1 MTDPDQRRIEHEE
14 RAVVERLL
22 RQGAEPGSATSYGPH
37 PDQVLELFGETGPT
51 VVFIHGG
58 YFRPA
63 TDRTHARPLARA
75 LAGEGV
81 RVVLLEYRRIPGDPQ
96 ATIDDLDLFESRLT
110 EPVLWVGHSAG
121 GMLALTRAHDR
132 PAAVIALAPVADLAR
147 ASRLHLGAGA
157 VTAWMGGTPEQHPS
171 RYADLDPQRRLPHNP
186 PDVLL
191 VHGADD
197 QTVPV
202 ALSQDSPAGSLV
214 LPHAHHFDLID
225 PESGKWPRIQELV
238 RSAARRLIG
247 AG

>member
-1 MTDPDQRRIEHEE
+1 MTDPDQRCIEREE

-22 RQGAEPGSATSYGPH
+22 RQGAEPGVVTSYGPH
-37 PDQVLELFGETGPT
+37 PDQVLEVFGETGAT

-58 YFRPA
+58 YFRPG

-75 LAGEGV
+75 LAKEGV

-96 ATIDDLDLFESRLT
+96 ATIDDLDLFEGQLT
-110 EPVLWVGHSAG
+110 EPVLWTGHSAG
-121 GMLALTRAHDR
+121 GMLALTRAYKR

-147 ASRLHLGAGA
+147 ASRLRLGAGA

-171 RYADLDPQRRLPHNP
+171 RYADLDPQLQLPHHSP
-186 PDVLL
+186 EVLL
-191 VHGADD
+191 VHGTDD

-202 ALSQDSPAGSLV
+202 ALSQDCPAESLV
-214 LPHAHHFDLID
+214 LPQTHHFDLID
-225 PESGKWPRIQELV
+225 PESEKWPRISELV
-238 RSAARRLIG
+238 RSAARRLLD

>member
-1 MTDPDQRRIEHEE
+1 MTDRDQRRIEREE

-22 RQGAEPGSATSYGPH
+22 RQGADPGAVTSYGPH
-37 PDQVLELFGETGPT
+37 PDQVLEAFGDAGPT

-75 LAGEGV
+75 LAREGV
-81 RVVLLEYRRIPGDPQ
+81 RVVLLEYRRIPGAPQ
-96 ATIDDLDLFESRLT
+96 ATIDDLDLFEKQLT
-110 EPVLWVGHSAG
+110 EPVLWAGHSAG
-121 GMLALTRAHDR
+121 GMLALTRAHHR
-132 PAAVIALAPVADLAR
+132 QAAVIALAPVADLAR
-147 ASRLHLGAGA
+147 ASRLGLGAGA

-171 RYADLDPQRRLPHNP
+171 RYADLDPQLQLPP
-186 PDVLL
+186 DRPDVLL

-202 ALSQDSPAGSLV
+202 ALSQDSPAEALV

-225 PESGKWPRIQELV
+225 PESEKWPRMLELV
-238 RSAARRLIG
+238 RSAARRLHAPG
-247 AG
+247 